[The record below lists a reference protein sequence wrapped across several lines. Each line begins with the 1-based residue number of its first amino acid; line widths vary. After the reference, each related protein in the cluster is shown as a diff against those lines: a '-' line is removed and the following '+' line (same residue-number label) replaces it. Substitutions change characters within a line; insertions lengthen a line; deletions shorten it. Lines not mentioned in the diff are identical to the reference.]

1 MPRANKFRAVDT
13 GRAMLNDMSADR
25 RAAAET
31 SMSRIIDIDL
41 VRHIGVLS
49 RIELTD
55 EQVEKFAV
63 QLGAI
68 VEYFDKLNEL
78 DTESVE
84 PMAHAVEVHN
94 VLADDAPGTSLS
106 PAEALANAPQR
117 DGDFFKV
124 PKVIGD
130 SQ

>member
-1 MPRANKFRAVDT
+1 
-13 GRAMLNDMSADR
+13 MSNA
-25 RAAAET
+25 
-31 SMSRIIDIDL
+31 IDIDQ

-49 RIELTD
+49 RIELSD
-55 EQVEKFAV
+55 RQAGQLAG

-78 DTESVE
+78 DTDNVE
-84 PMAHAVEVHN
+84 PMVHAMEAYN
-94 VLADDAPGTSLS
+94 VLADDTPGESLT
-106 PAEALANAPQR
+106 PDQALANTTAR

-130 SQ
+130 S